1 MDGRSDFLRGQLLEW
16 LERVSES
23 GRTAELFEL
32 EMWLQSFERF
42 FRIKSLPV
50 TEREAEKLAVRDWS
64 DELCLVNDGLRRVA
78 HLCTAILTE
87 DQLNQARFDR
97 YVETWMKKDETL
109 DPYVEKMIRLS
120 TPEAGLTL
128 LRESFEDIHL
138 VITDLNRL
146 ARISFST
153 FQSVGRMI
161 YREIRRSH
169 LLALLIDKKF
179 KPIHDRIRNPAITA
193 LTRKIPDP
201 VNRRHAARVFLELFR
216 LLRYLDYT
224 DPARIPED
232 EMRDTILIFSL
243 IVSEA
248 RLLLAYIERRV
259 LKGLAPDSDLY
270 GIYDSFVYCLPFELK
285 KVVNTELAEVASSR
299 RPEAVRARIENSHG
313 ILRDSFQQSIVQLA
327 QAFDEDVDGDII
339 FSDFTA
345 RREQSLRLR
354 DALLRLIGAI
364 QDFARRKDEAAAQ
377 QLRDETSY
385 FYDNS
390 IRYLM
395 FRDWSGFEL
404 FYIEILKC
412 VSLQGIQA
420 IAHRFETFLQ
430 TLFREVQKRS
440 AFRPP
445 VGEAVTPSETAAT

>member
-1 MDGRSDFLRGQLLEW
+1 MDGRSDFLRGQLVDW
-16 LERVSES
+16 LEQVAES

-42 FRIKSLPV
+42 FRIKNQPISD
-50 TEREAEKLAVRDWS
+50 RDAEKLSVRDWS
-64 DELCLVNDGLRRVA
+64 DELRLVNDGLRRVA

-97 YVETWMKKDETL
+97 YVETWIKKDETL

-128 LRESFEDIHL
+128 LRESFEDLHL
-138 VITDLNRL
+138 VINDLNRL
-146 ARISFST
+146 ARISFPT
-153 FQSVGRMI
+153 FQSIGRLI

-169 LLALLIDKKF
+169 LLAFLIDKKF
-179 KPIHDRIRNPAITA
+179 KPVHDRIRNPAVSA
-193 LTRKIPDP
+193 LVRRIPDP
-201 VNRRHAARVFLELFR
+201 TNRRHAARVFLELFR

-224 DPARIPED
+224 DPARVPED
-232 EMRDTILIFSL
+232 QLRDTILIFSL

-259 LKGLAPDSDLY
+259 LTGLALEDPVY
-270 GIYDSFVYCLPFELK
+270 GVYDSFVYCLPFELR
-285 KVVNTELAEVASSR
+285 KVISTELAEVASSR

-327 QAFDEDVDGDII
+327 QAFDPETDGDAL
-339 FSDFTA
+339 FADFTA

-354 DALLRLIGAI
+354 DALLRLIGAV
-364 QDFARRKDEAAAQ
+364 QDFARKKDEAAAQ
-377 QLRDETSY
+377 QFRDETSY

-412 VSLQGIQA
+412 TSLPGLQA

-440 AFRPP
+440 AFQPQEEGIAEQEGAP
-445 VGEAVTPSETAAT
+445 AS